1 MNKQALTVRD
11 VAKLSHVTS
20 EAVRYYSR
28 IGLVEPIRN
37 LNNGYKLYNSND
49 IARIIFIRKAKS
61 LGYTLKEIKN
71 ILSHATSGESPCPI
85 VRKIIESRLDENR
98 KRLKSMMALQVTME
112 RAVKQWKYLSDGVPT
127 NDSVCVLI
135 ESFSQDTGVK

>member
-11 VAKLSHVTS
+11 VAKLSDVTS
-20 EAVRYYSR
+20 EVVRYYSR

-37 LNNGYKLYNSND
+37 LNNGYKLYNSKD
-49 IARIIFIRKAKS
+49 IARIIFIRKAKN

-71 ILSHATSGESPCPI
+71 ILSHARSGKSPCPI

-98 KRLKSMMALQVTME
+98 KRLKTMMTLQVTME
-112 RAVKQWKYLSDGVPT
+112 RAVKQWKELSDGVPT

-135 ESFSQDTGVK
+135 ESFSQDAENK